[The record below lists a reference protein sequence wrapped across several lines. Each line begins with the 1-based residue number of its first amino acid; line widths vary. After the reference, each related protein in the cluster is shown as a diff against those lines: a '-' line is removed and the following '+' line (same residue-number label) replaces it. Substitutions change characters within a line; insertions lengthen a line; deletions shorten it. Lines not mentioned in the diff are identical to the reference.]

1 MTMTP
6 RTTTAKLAS
15 QPARRLWALGS
26 VLLIGAAAAA
36 FSATALAGGHRGH
49 PGDHGSNGPHQGGDC
64 MHEGH
69 MGQMGHMARH
79 GGKHAMG
86 STRHLDRLLGDAHK
100 LTDAQR
106 TQIRDIQAKAHA
118 DLKALHTQD
127 RTPMAHGLSLLGED
141 KPDAAAAEKARQQM
155 LAHHDKASQRM
166 LQAQLD
172 IANVLTPAQRAQ
184 IAATLKARQ
193 EGLKERLSERAE
205 RRAAHQAARAA
216 SQPSAA
222 PSATR

>member
-1 MTMTP
+1 
-6 RTTTAKLAS
+6 
-15 QPARRLWALGS
+15 
-26 VLLIGAAAAA
+26 
-36 FSATALAGGHRGH
+36 
-49 PGDHGSNGPHQGGDC
+49 
-64 MHEGH
+64 
-69 MGQMGHMARH
+69 
-79 GGKHAMG
+79 
-86 STRHLDRLLGDAHK
+86 
-100 LTDAQR
+100 
-106 TQIRDIQAKAHA
+106 
-118 DLKALHTQD
+118 
-127 RTPMAHGLSLLGED
+127 MAHGLSLLGEA

-222 PSATR
+222 IPTDGPRASAAGDASGRLSHKRAPTSLQQPVGVLSAVLDVVGYAQVTY

>member
-1 MTMTP
+1 MTP

-49 PGDHGSNGPHQGGDC
+49 SGDHGSNGPHQGGDC

-69 MGQMGHMARH
+69 MGRH

-86 STRHLDRLLGDAHK
+86 SARHLDRLLGDAHK

-127 RTPMAHGLSLLGED
+127 RTPMAHGLSLLGEA

>member
-1 MTMTP
+1 MF
-6 RTTTAKLAS
+6 AKLES
-15 QPARRLWALGS
+15 LERKYEELEIQLSDPA
-26 VLLIGAAAAA
+26 V
-36 FSATALAGGHRGH
+36 
-49 PGDHGSNGPHQGGDC
+49 
-64 MHEGH
+64 
-69 MGQMGHMARH
+69 
-79 GGKHAMG
+79 
-86 STRHLDRLLGDAHK
+86 
-100 LTDAQR
+100 LTDQEHYR
-106 TQIRDIQAKAHA
+106 KLAKAHA

-127 RTPMAHGLSLLGED
+127 RTPMAHGLSLLGEA

-184 IAATLKARQ
+184 ISATLKARQ

>member
-1 MTMTP
+1 MTP

-49 PGDHGSNGPHQGGDC
+49 SGDHGSNGPHQGGDC

-106 TQIRDIQAKAHA
+106 IVVKI
-118 DLKALHTQD
+118 
-127 RTPMAHGLSLLGED
+127 GSSLVVD
-141 KPDAAAAEKARQQM
+141 PK
-155 LAHHDKASQRM
+155 
-166 LQAQLD
+166 
-172 IANVLTPAQRAQ
+172 TRA
-184 IAATLKARQ
+184 
-193 EGLKERLSERAE
+193 
-205 RRAAHQAARAA
+205 
-216 SQPSAA
+216 PSAA
-222 PSATR
+222 KRCAIAAPIPRLAPVTIATLPRSRPEPG